1 MMFLSSNT
9 AQPCEGCGLYQPRQL
24 FELLGRQNGTTHAVA
39 RSVRIKA
46 TSVCPALFVTMFIQT
61 HQIEDTRHLATATV
75 FKVNKAERKNSL
87 TNEFYVGS
95 SSSESSGAFA
105 CKRPKRPL
113 GLYLRCAIVC
123 KRNESLHCVC
133 WQPKRPCKAR
143 RER

>member
-61 HQIEDTRHLATATV
+61 HQIEDTRQQQDRRTD
-75 FKVNKAERKNSL
+75 FMKKN
-87 TNEFYVGS
+87 F
-95 SSSESSGAFA
+95 
-105 CKRPKRPL
+105 
-113 GLYLRCAIVC
+113 LRCILPICAIIIF
-123 KRNESLHCVC
+123 
-133 WQPKRPCKAR
+133 WAWDA
-143 RER
+143 